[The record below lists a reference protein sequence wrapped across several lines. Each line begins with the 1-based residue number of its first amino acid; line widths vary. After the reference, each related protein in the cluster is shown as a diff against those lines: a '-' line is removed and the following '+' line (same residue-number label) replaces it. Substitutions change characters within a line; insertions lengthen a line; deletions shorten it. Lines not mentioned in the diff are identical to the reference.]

1 MIAET
6 FIDKITK
13 SNDPKIK
20 EINPNLDVLVG
31 SISGVHRSD
40 GSGTIFVFTDY
51 LSNVSSQ
58 WEAEIGK
65 GKSVQCPTGICSLG
79 NEGVSSSVISTPN
92 SIGYI
97 ELAICKN
104 YRSWLCF
111 CSK

>member
-58 WEAEIGK
+58 
-65 GKSVQCPTGICSLG
+65 
-79 NEGVSSSVISTPN
+79 
-92 SIGYI
+92 
-97 ELAICKN
+97 
-104 YRSWLCF
+104 
-111 CSK
+111 